1 MVHDVCV
8 CRGGK
13 YKTDP
18 RSVSKCN
25 SHLASFKLVK
35 QSRWIRNDVDLGPR
49 LGCWARSRAWY
60 CEVFFLDWSTRGF
73 ETLYVALGGGW
84 GWDRY
89 IFWFIFSFLS
99 LKSLVIVIFLYL
111 PIILF
116 VLNWV
121 WILLAF
127 FVYISNVFFSSLK
140 YIELWPRPFAFI
152 LSKKKKS
159 RGKWVSMS
167 STCDCITTLLRKNSV
182 LLVT

>member
-89 IFWFIFSFLS
+89 IFLIHIFFFVLKIFSYCYFFVPTYNFICFKLS
-99 LKSLVIVIFLYL
+99 LNSIG
-111 PIILF
+111 LF
-116 VLNWV
+116 CLH
-121 WILLAF
+121 LKRF
-127 FVYISNVFFSSLK
+127 FFSSLK

-152 LSKKKKS
+152 LSKKKK
-159 RGKWVSMS
+159 
-167 STCDCITTLLRKNSV
+167 
-182 LLVT
+182 